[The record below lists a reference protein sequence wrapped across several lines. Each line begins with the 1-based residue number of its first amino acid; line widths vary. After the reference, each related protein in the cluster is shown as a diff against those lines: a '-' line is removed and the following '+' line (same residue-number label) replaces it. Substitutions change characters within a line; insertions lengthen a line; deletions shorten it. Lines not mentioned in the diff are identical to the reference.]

1 LAPCAEI
8 RILPEDLK
16 TVSLVKAWVIRVEF
30 EETTDRLRE
39 EIAGRSRVRSG
50 PGEAEEIVIEVEAV
64 NSGVVMEVVAVNSG
78 VVIDVEAV
86 SSGVVIEVEAVN
98 SGVVIEVEAV
108 KAGVTVA
115 DEDVQ

>member
-30 EETTDRLRE
+30 EDTTDRLRD

-50 PGEAEEIVIEVEAV
+50 PGDVDEIVTA
-64 NSGVVMEVVAVNSG
+64 GVVTEVVAVKM
-78 VVIDVEAV
+78 
-86 SSGVVIEVEAVN
+86 
-98 SGVVIEVEAV
+98 GVVIEVEAV